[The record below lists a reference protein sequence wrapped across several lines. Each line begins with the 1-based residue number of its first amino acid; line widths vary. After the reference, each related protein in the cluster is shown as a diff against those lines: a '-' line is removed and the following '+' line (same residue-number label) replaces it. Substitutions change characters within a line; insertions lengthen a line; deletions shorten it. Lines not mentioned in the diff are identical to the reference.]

1 MAITQGLCNS
11 FKKELLEGLHDF
23 TTAGDTIKVALYTDS
38 ANLDSTTTVY
48 TTSGEVSDAG
58 TNYTAGG
65 ETLTKV
71 DPSLSGT
78 TAITDFDDVTWSSA
92 TFTVRGALIYNST
105 KADRAVMVLDFGSD
119 KTVAT
124 GNLTIRFPDADATNA
139 IIRIA

>member
-11 FKKELLEGLHDF
+11 FKKELLEGLHNF
-23 TTAGDTIKVALYTDS
+23 TTAGDTIKIALYTDA

-78 TAITDFDDVTWSSA
+78 TAITDFADATWASA
-92 TFTVRGALIYNST
+92 TFTARGALIYNST
-105 KADRAVMVLDFGSD
+105 QANRAIMVLDFGAD
-119 KTVAT
+119 KTVVT
-124 GNLTIRFPDADATNA
+124 GNFTVTFPDADATNA